1 MPIYDSHAHFETE
14 TDDIAAILRRAHAAD
29 VTHLLAVGGSD
40 ALNAAA
46 VDAARLGDGAVRLA
60 LGFDRDQTDAP
71 PDRLTAAV
79 RQLLD
84 AHPTVAAVGEIG
96 LDFHYTPDAAAAQC
110 ALFAQQLALADERG
124 LPVVIHTRDA
134 DDATLGVLDD
144 VPWHHGDKLRGVI
157 HCYTGAPKFA
167 GRALDRGFMV
177 SFSGIVT
184 FKSADIVRDSA
195 RYVPNDRLLVET
207 DAPYLAPVPLRGT
220 RNEPAHIVH
229 TVRFLAA
236 LRGQTEKELAA
247 LTFANAAQLFG

>member
-14 TDDIAAILRRAHAAD
+14 TDDIAAILHRAHAAD
-29 VTHLLAVGGSD
+29 VTRLLAVGGSD

-46 VDAARLGDGAVRLA
+46 MDAAQLGDGTVRLA
-60 LGFDRDQTDAP
+60 LGFDRDQTDVS

-84 AHPTVAAVGEIG
+84 AHPAVAAMGEIG
-96 LDFHYTPDAAAAQC
+96 LDFHYTPDTVAAQC

-184 FKSADIVRDSA
+184 FKRADVVRDSA